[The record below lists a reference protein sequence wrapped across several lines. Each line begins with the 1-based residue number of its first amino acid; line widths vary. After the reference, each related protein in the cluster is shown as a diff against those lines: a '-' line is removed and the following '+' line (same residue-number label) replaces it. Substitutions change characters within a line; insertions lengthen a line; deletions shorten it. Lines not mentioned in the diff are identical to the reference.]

1 MTVQR
6 PTCRSETHYQIER
19 KTVMKLA
26 FIAGVFVLSAPVAY
40 GQTVLQKPN
49 GIKWEPMPEM
59 LVQADGAQFALVS
72 GDMKTGPWVIR
83 FKFPAGY
90 AVLPHTHDEIES
102 VTVLS
107 GTVNMGMGEKFD
119 KSTTTPISAGGFFS
133 MPGGHPHYVY
143 FTEPTIVQVHSGSPG
158 TFHYINPADDPSNKR

>member
-1 MTVQR
+1 
-6 PTCRSETHYQIER
+6 
-19 KTVMKLA
+19 MKLA
-26 FIAGVFVLSAPVAY
+26 LITCAIVLCAPLAY
-40 GQTVLQKPN
+40 GQTVLPRPD
-49 GIKWEPMPEM
+49 GVKWGPMPEM
-59 LVQADGAQFALVS
+59 LVQADGAQFALIS

-119 KSTTTPISAGGFFS
+119 KTTTTPISAGGFFS

-158 TFHYINPADDPSNKR
+158 TFHYINPADDPSKKQ